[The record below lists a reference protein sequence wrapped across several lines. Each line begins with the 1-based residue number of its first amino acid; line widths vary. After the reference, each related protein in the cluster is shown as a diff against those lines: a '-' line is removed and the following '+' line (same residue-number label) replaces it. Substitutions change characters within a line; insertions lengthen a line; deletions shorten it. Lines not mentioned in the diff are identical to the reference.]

1 MLRSSIVQTCKVLAL
16 ALLLCASAA
25 APASAQGGGRAP
37 AVAPSAERDPAPAA
51 RASEAACG
59 GFITLGPARSSLEI
73 IGAEDERRRRVYGE
87 GDLLFINAGAQQGV
101 AAGQEFSV
109 VRPRGRFRSQLSR
122 KRGSLGVYVQ
132 EVGRVR
138 VVRVRDQMSVAE
150 VVRSC
155 DNLLLGDM
163 LRPAARRAV
172 PEGHGEVRLDRFA
185 EPSGKQTGRIVLAR
199 DGREMVSVDQI
210 VFVDLGTEDGLR
222 VGDHLTV
229 FRPRDFGTLVEYG
242 EEMAQNTRRGFES
255 DEFRGGKFSNQAQRL
270 KDADGGTGGET
281 VKTPEIMRRRPAV
294 PREVVGELIV
304 LHVEGRTATAVVT
317 RVAQEIHTGDHVE
330 VQ

>member
-1 MLRSSIVQTCKVLAL
+1 VLRSSIVQTCKVLAL
-16 ALLLCASAA
+16 ALLLCSSAA
-25 APASAQGGGRAP
+25 PPASAQGGRRAP
-37 AVAPSAERDPAPAA
+37 APAAERAPAPAA

-59 GFITLGPARSSLEI
+59 GFITTGAARSAVEI
-73 IGAEDERRRRVYGE
+73 VGAEDERRRRVFGE
-87 GDLLFINAGAQQGV
+87 GDLLYINVGAQQGV
-101 AAGQEFSV
+101 TAGQEFSV

-138 VVRVRDQMSVAE
+138 VVRVRDQVSVAE

-163 LRPAARRAV
+163 LRPAAGRAV
-172 PEGHGEVRLDRFA
+172 PEGPSEARLDRFA

-199 DGREMVSVDQI
+199 DGREMVSVDQV
-210 VFVDLGTEDGLR
+210 VFVDLGAEDGLR

-229 FRPRDFGTLVEYG
+229 FRPRGFGTLVEFG

-255 DEFRGGKFSNQAQRL
+255 DEFRGGKFSNQAPRL
-270 KDADGGTGGET
+270 KDADGSTGGET

-294 PREVVGELIV
+294 PREVVGELVV

-317 RVAQEIHTGDHVE
+317 RVTQEIHTGDHVE